1 MLLLINRGEDH
12 NITRALVQASF
23 IATFIKL
30 DLDFLCAV
38 RTSPTQSWTNLS
50 KRVMSILDIAL
61 QRFSLE
67 RDNDR
72 EPRRYCQE
80 MQQYENL
87 RTKAD
92 EDPELKAAFIS
103 SLKSVFSLVES
114 PFESMLLKEN
124 GVICSKA

>member
-1 MLLLINRGEDH
+1 
-12 NITRALVQASF
+12 
-23 IATFIKL
+23 
-30 DLDFLCAV
+30 
-38 RTSPTQSWTNLS
+38 
-50 KRVMSILDIAL
+50 MSILDIAL

-103 SLKSVFSLVES
+103 SLESVYSLVQVH
-114 PFESMLLKEN
+114 LKVCCWKRM
-124 GVICSKA
+124 G

>member
-1 MLLLINRGEDH
+1 
-12 NITRALVQASF
+12 
-23 IATFIKL
+23 
-30 DLDFLCAV
+30 
-38 RTSPTQSWTNLS
+38 
-50 KRVMSILDIAL
+50 MSILDIAL

-114 PFESMLLKEN
+114 PFESMLLKKN
-124 GVICSKA
+124 GVICSKAWDDNRIDASSFFVHWRKLMKIFKWRS